1 MLSNITFALRP
12 IYKLAVEAGGCEKAR
27 DHFKGEDVECAS
39 ASSFEM
45 VHHVKANMGYYLQ
58 GDVMMGMDEE
68 SMMKLIKW
76 VEEARVD
83 LVNPEEVRPLCAAS
97 LFPVSAFI
105 SQCNSPDA
113 TPESSTVF
121 IMVLTL
127 VVAVKIMVVVMA
139 LMRMYMTYYWRC

>member
-1 MLSNITFALRP
+1 MTGQGSADKQTVEFPYELNNLDYIRRVLSNITFALRP

-27 DHFKGEDVECAS
+27 DHFKGEDVEWAS

-68 SMMKLIKW
+68 SLMKLIKW

-83 LVNPEEVRPLCAAS
+83 LANPEEVRPLCAAS
-97 LFPVSAFI
+97 LFPVSAFTFAM
-105 SQCNSPDA
+105 QLPRCN
-113 TPESSTVF
+113 T
-121 IMVLTL
+121 
-127 VVAVKIMVVVMA
+127 
-139 LMRMYMTYYWRC
+139 